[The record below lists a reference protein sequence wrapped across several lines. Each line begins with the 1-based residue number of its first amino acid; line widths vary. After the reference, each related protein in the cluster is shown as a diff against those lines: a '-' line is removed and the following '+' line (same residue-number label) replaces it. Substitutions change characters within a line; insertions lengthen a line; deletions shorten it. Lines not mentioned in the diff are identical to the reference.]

1 MVTVS
6 GEQVRG
12 YQCREEGLP
21 AACILLNATFLEVVP
36 GLMIEGGREEEEG
49 GGVQSQ
55 HGLLK

>member
-36 GLMIEGGREEEEG
+36 GLMIEGGREEEGE